1 LFKDDESLFEMI
13 RDTSTQANY
22 RYDPIEINKNMLRK
36 AKKQALSNLENNP
49 IVKEVIYTKMSNQ
62 SLNLDLVNSGLV
74 PEDSNESMEDA
85 TLEQGHEVH
94 TVISAGTDENESKR
108 RPISFARENLF
119 IKVED
124 NEPREQFLSTKEI
137 ILPIKAKEEKQ
148 VLVKKNQLSS
158 RAKI

>member
-1 LFKDDESLFEMI
+1 MKRQLLKDDESLFEMI
-13 RDTSTQANY
+13 RDTYTQANY

-94 TVISAGTDENESKR
+94 TVFSAGTDENESKR
-108 RPISFARENLF
+108 RPISFTRENLF

-124 NEPREQFLSTKEI
+124 NEPRE
-137 ILPIKAKEEKQ
+137 
-148 VLVKKNQLSS
+148 
-158 RAKI
+158 